1 MLHMMLLIQEV
12 AMLNERGSKC
22 IIFHTNTAPVHAVQS
37 PENSSVYGCE
47 VRKGFTFAEDS

>member
-22 IIFHTNTAPVHAVQS
+22 IISHTNTAPVHAVQS